1 MEAIPNQVRRLS
13 LLFLLTVVVL
23 VSAGPDAHAAS
34 RGPFSLGPRALYT
47 SMEGDRTSTPR
58 PPKQRPPN
66 RKPLTFLVLL
76 ILVAGVAYLSLN
88 LDMFTGM
95 LPESVMDL
103 LGEAPPPPAPPAPG
117 EERVSAD
124 LPPVP
129 GPSAQPSPAVTPP
142 ETPLPVA
149 IPVPGF
155 AEGQRVM
162 VTPDPI
168 NPGMALS
175 LSGDAAGT
183 TPGPPVQAGA
193 VVTVLD
199 GEFQANSWVYAVKTQ
214 EGAKGWLPEN
224 RLRATP

>member
-1 MEAIPNQVRRLS
+1 MLGHAAAAIALPGWS
-13 LLFLLTVVVL
+13 LLF
-23 VSAGPDAHAAS
+23 AREPEPDPDLDDIPPES
-34 RGPFSLGPRALYT
+34 V
-47 SMEGDRTSTPR
+47 EGNRTSAPW
-58 PPKQRPPN
+58 PPMQRPPN
-66 RKPLTFLVLL
+66 RKPLIFLVLL
-76 ILVAGVAYLSLN
+76 ILVAGVTYLSLN
-88 LDMFTGM
+88 LDMLTGM
-95 LPESVMDL
+95 LPESVLDL
-103 LGEAPPPPAPPAPG
+103 LGEVPPPPTPSAPG
-117 EERVSAD
+117 EEM
-124 LPPVP
+124 
-129 GPSAQPSPAVTPP
+129 GPAAQPSPAVTPP
-142 ETPLPVA
+142 ATPLPVA

-162 VTPDPI
+162 VSPDPT

-214 EGAKGWLPEN
+214 EGTKGWLPEN